1 MQRLLTLVLL
11 PFLLLACT
19 TEEESRS
26 VENTP
31 FFDLRGFISAETERL
46 STAKTKVEK
55 TIHLNGK
62 TETKEIE
69 GMNFA
74 NDLRL
79 FREADIN
86 KPAWF
91 DKYETQEKALS
102 AGHVLTSYLATD
114 SSLIVRR
121 LMVEKDQG
129 ATTKIEIERH
139 TGTVL
144 SDGRHLLTYEPA
156 RGYDVVTNQKNKFG
170 EDVVAKISVRW

>member
-1 MQRLLTLVLL
+1 MQRLLILAVLPL
-11 PFLLLACT
+11 LLLACAPGET
-19 TEEESRS
+19 DAS
-26 VENTP
+26 VDITP
-31 FFDLRGFISAETERL
+31 FFDLRGYISAETDRL
-46 STAKTKVEK
+46 SAAKTKVEK
-55 TIHLNGK
+55 TISLNGK
-62 TETKEIE
+62 TETKQIE
-69 GMNFA
+69 DINFT

-91 DKYETQEKALS
+91 DKYETEEQALS
-102 AGHVLTSYLATD
+102 AGHTLTSYVAKD

-121 LMVEKDQG
+121 LTVEQDQG

-156 RGYDVVTNQKNKFG
+156 RGYEVETSQQNKFG
-170 EDVVAKISVRW
+170 DDVVAKISVRW

>member
-1 MQRLLTLVLL
+1 MQRLLTLILL

-19 TEEESRS
+19 TEAGDHTAEE
-26 VENTP
+26 VP
-31 FFDLRGFISAETERL
+31 FFDLRGFISSETDRL

-55 TIHLNGK
+55 TISLNGK
-62 TETKEIE
+62 TETKQIE
-69 GMNFA
+69 DLNFVS
-74 NDLRL
+74 DLRL

-91 DKYETQEKALS
+91 DKYETEEKALS

-121 LMVEKDQG
+121 LVVEQDQG
-129 ATTKIEIERH
+129 ATIKVEIERH

-156 RGYDVVTNQKNKFG
+156 RGYDVVTSQKNKFG
-170 EDVVAKISVRW
+170 EDVVAQISVRW

>member
-1 MQRLLTLVLL
+1 MQRLLTLFVL

-19 TEEESRS
+19 AGEGDGT
-26 VENTP
+26 VDNTP
-31 FFDLRGFISAETERL
+31 FFDLRGFISGETERL
-46 STAKTKVEK
+46 SKAKTKVEK

-62 TETKEIE
+62 TETKQIE
-69 GMNFA
+69 DINFS

-91 DKYETQEKALS
+91 DKYETQEKVLS

-121 LMVEKDQG
+121 LVVEKDQG
-129 ATTKIEIERH
+129 ATTKVEIERH

-144 SDGRHLLTYEPA
+144 SDGRHLLIYEPA

-170 EDVVAKISVRW
+170 ENVEAKISVRW